1 MGRGRRCCGSR
12 ASSTGAQGW
21 GLEGGPGSAVSA
33 HPVLY
38 PVAHPVSLLSL
49 SLTHTHTSLLL
60 LDLSWWLGRSGTQ
73 LCLAQG
79 DKPVPVGHTTGYFAE
94 CDSLLEGLE
103 RWFFLSKPLG
113 KIISH
118 FSSIV
123 SLATHLSG
131 LGTWLNTWQ
140 SQSSDFDFRMERGCR
155 LHSLL
160 MLPLVN
166 TARGRESLSR
176 LRMTEF
182 QHVLT

>member
-1 MGRGRRCCGSR
+1 MLRELSQLSWG
-12 ASSTGAQGW
+12 TGVGT
-21 GLEGGPGSAVSA
+21 GGGPGPAVSA
-33 HPVLY
+33 HPALY
-38 PVAHPVSLLSL
+38 PVAHPVSSL
-49 SLTHTHTSLLL
+49 SHTSLLL

-79 DKPVPVGHTTGYFAE
+79 DKPVPVGHTTGYSAE
-94 CDSLLEGLE
+94 CDSLLEGLGW
-103 RWFFLSKPLG
+103 WFFLSKPLG

-118 FSSIV
+118 FSPIV

-140 SQSSDFDFRMERGCR
+140 SQSSDFVFRMERGCR

>member
-1 MGRGRRCCGSR
+1 MLWEQSQLNWGTGVGTGSGAWLRCERSPRPVPCRSPCV
-12 ASSTGAQGW
+12 SS
-21 GLEGGPGSAVSA
+21 
-33 HPVLY
+33 
-38 PVAHPVSLLSL
+38 LSL